1 MRRVELTTIL
11 IVAFVLALVIAAAL
25 GNRVAPNR
33 DLLDSRRT
41 TFSSG
46 PEGAMGFAEALED
59 LGVPVERRRTA
70 LYGFARDSEEV
81 EPDVW
86 LAVLG
91 LVPQRVETGSLFT
104 SASFPSEAEVREVMR
119 YLTRGGALLLAGESG
134 IEECL
139 GFEVERISGEGVS
152 EQEVLQPP
160 GAAFLPRAEYV
171 WSAIDAD
178 DDERILGLDPA
189 GCDAPAITSSRPLL
203 STREGRPV
211 TWRHSFEGGGRVIML
226 ADSRYLSNRFLKET
240 GSGQV
245 VIGWL
250 LDEEPD
256 RIIVD
261 EYHQGFARGGSL
273 LRAAWWWMRTTPGG
287 WALLQ
292 LALAAV
298 IALAAAAVRFGP
310 ALSVIERRRRSA
322 LEHLDAL
329 AVGLE
334 RAGGD
339 EEAVGLIVEGLRRRL
354 SRGGGAPRVQGA
366 GVSAWL
372 DSLALA
378 ARSRQ
383 ARDSVARLGR
393 IMSERDG
400 DERVLAAATAV
411 EDVWEALRPANRFG
425 TS

>member
-1 MRRVELTTIL
+1 MRRAERTTIL
-11 IVAFVLALVIAAAL
+11 IVAFVLALAIAAAL
-25 GNRVAPNR
+25 GLRTAPNR
-33 DLLDSRRT
+33 ALLDSRRT

-46 PEGAMGFAEALED
+46 PEGAMAFAETLED

-70 LYGFARDSEEV
+70 LYGLARESEEV

-91 LVPQRVETGSLFT
+91 FVPQRVETGSLF
-104 SASFPSEAEVREVMR
+104 ANAAFPSEAEVREVMR
-119 YLTRGGALLLAGESG
+119 YLVRGGALLLAGESG

-139 GFEVERISGEGVS
+139 GFEVERLPLDGGRER
-152 EQEVLQPP
+152 EVLPPP
-160 GAAFLPRAEYV
+160 GAPSLPRAEYV
-171 WSAIDAD
+171 WSAVDPD
-178 DDERILGLDPA
+178 DDERIIGLDPA
-189 GCDAPAITSSRPLL
+189 SCDAPAITSSRLL
-203 STREGRPV
+203 LGTREGRPV
-211 TWRHSFEGGGRVIML
+211 TWRHSLEGGGRVIML

-240 GSGQV
+240 GSGSV

-256 RIIVD
+256 RIVVD
-261 EYHQGFARGGSL
+261 EYHQGFAQGGSL
-273 LRAAWWWMRTTPGG
+273 LRAAWRWMRTTPGG

-292 LALAAV
+292 LALAAA
-298 IALAAAAVRFGP
+298 IALGAAAVRFGP

-339 EEAVGLIVEGLRRRL
+339 EAAVSLIVEGLRRRL
-354 SRGGGAPRVQGA
+354 SRSGSAPRAQGRD
-366 GVSAWL
+366 VSAWL

-378 ARSRQ
+378 ARSRE

-400 DERVLAAATAV
+400 DERVLTAATAV

>member
-104 SASFPSEAEVREVMR
+104 SATFPSEVEVREVMR
-119 YLTRGGALLLAGESG
+119 YLKRGGALLLAGESG

-178 DDERILGLDPA
+178 DDERIIGLDPA
-189 GCDAPAITSSRPLL
+189 DCDAPAITSSRPLL

-211 TWRHSFEGGGRVIML
+211 TWRHSLEGGGRVIML

-240 GSGQV
+240 GSGTV

-261 EYHQGFARGGSL
+261 EYHQGFAHGGSL

-354 SRGGGAPRVQGA
+354 SRGGGAPRVQGP